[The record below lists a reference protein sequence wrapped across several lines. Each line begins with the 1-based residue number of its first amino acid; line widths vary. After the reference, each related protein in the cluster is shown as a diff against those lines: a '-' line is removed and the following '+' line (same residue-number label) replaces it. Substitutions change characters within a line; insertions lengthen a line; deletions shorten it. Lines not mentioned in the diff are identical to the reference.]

1 VVKSLRSS
9 TRTCVIT
16 DVEGDP
22 KRMIRLVADP
32 EGHLV
37 ADVAGK
43 LPGRG
48 VWITPDRD
56 GLKAAIEDGRL
67 LKRASRTLKGQVTLA
82 GDGQAFIES
91 IDRLLTRQCLSLLGF
106 ERKAG
111 RVVFG
116 FEKVKDKL
124 IKGYV
129 AVLIEASDAKAD
141 GVSKILSA
149 ALKSSV
155 PVMIIDL
162 FDRQELSTAMGRDNV
177 VHATLSK
184 GGATTRLLDDVLR
197 LAAFRGTPI
206 VKRGGEPIKQDLRGK
221 QEPDDGRS

>member
-1 VVKSLRSS
+1 MVKSLRSS
-9 TRTCVIT
+9 TRTCVLT
-16 DVEGDP
+16 DGVGDP
-22 KRMIRLVADP
+22 KQLLRLVADP

-37 ADVAGK
+37 PDIAGK

-48 VWITPDRD
+48 VWITPDREV
-56 GLKAAIEDGRL
+56 LAAALDDGRL
-67 LKRASRTLKGQVTLA
+67 LKQASRTLKGRVTLA
-82 GDGQAFIES
+82 EDAQAFMDS
-91 IDRLLTRQCLSLLGF
+91 IDKLLVRQCLSLLGF

-141 GVSKILSA
+141 GISKLASA
-149 ALKSSV
+149 ATKSKE
-155 PVMIIDL
+155 PVMIVDL
-162 FDRQELSTAMGRDNV
+162 FDRQELSMAMGRDNV

-184 GGATTRLLDDVLR
+184 GGSTTRLVDDVLR

-206 VKRGGEPIKQDLRGK
+206 VKRGGEPIKQGHRGK